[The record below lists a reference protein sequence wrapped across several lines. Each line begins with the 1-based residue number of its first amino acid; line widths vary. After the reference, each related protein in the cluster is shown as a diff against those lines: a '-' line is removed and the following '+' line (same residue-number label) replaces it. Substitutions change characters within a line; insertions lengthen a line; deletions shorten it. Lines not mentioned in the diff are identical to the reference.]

1 MFAGGLDDQ
10 LKCEKK
16 SQVLLTLNAL
26 TERVERLE
34 KNQKYDDQK
43 LQFNMHRLVEKVIN
57 EQSSVSYSKCQP
69 LEKRMEGIL
78 Y

>member
-1 MFAGGLDDQ
+1 MFTGVLDDQ
-10 LKCEKK
+10 LKGEKK

-43 LQFNMHRLVEKVIN
+43 LQFNVHRLIEKTIN
-57 EQSSVSYSKCQP
+57 EQSNLSYSKCQP
-69 LEKRMEGIL
+69 L
-78 Y
+78 